1 MNQELS
7 KTEREL
13 RNHLIIL
20 PQRLLYLLKKHL
32 SRDISPANCRRLNV
46 TECLNKKGIDHDRW
60 KSVFLTCHFHQLIR
74 SSWKKSFDDREDN
87 SSEKADEGIEQPQ
100 VEQTDQD
107 KESIRL
113 DAGEKIAGLS
123 RSETH
128 QDF

>member
-1 MNQELS
+1 MGRFNNFNGTVS
-7 KTEREL
+7 SIGSSHK
-13 RNHLIIL
+13 
-20 PQRLLYLLKKHL
+20 LL
-32 SRDISPANCRRLNV
+32 
-46 TECLNKKGIDHDRW
+46 
-60 KSVFLTCHFHQLIR
+60 R

-87 SSEKADEGIEQPQ
+87 SSEKADEGIEQSQ
-100 VEQTDQD
+100 VEQTNQD